1 MTENPTFHSVSKW
14 NAKPVFLAI
23 LAGSLVIIGLI
34 LVLPQVDLLDTAFH
48 RGNSP
53 VAARARLTSAPSPA
67 LVTPLV
73 GPGGGISFDWNQR
86 AFLSVPDS
94 AGVASSV
101 LCNFRC

>member
-1 MTENPTFHSVSKW
+1 MTQNPTFHSVSKW

-23 LAGSLVIIGLI
+23 LAGSLVVIGLI

-48 RGNSP
+48 RGSSP
-53 VAARARLTSAPSPA
+53 VAARARFASAPSPT

-73 GPGGGISFDWNQR
+73 GPGGGISFAQSQL

-94 AGVASSV
+94 AEVASSV